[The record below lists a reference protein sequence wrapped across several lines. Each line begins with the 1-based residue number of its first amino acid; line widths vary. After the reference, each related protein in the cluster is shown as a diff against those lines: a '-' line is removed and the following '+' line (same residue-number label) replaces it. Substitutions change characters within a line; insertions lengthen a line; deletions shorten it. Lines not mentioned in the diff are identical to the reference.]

1 MPKTARERYP
11 SQSLPVIFV
20 RVPQRTHD
28 LATRLAQADQRSLSQ
43 WVTRLIEAQRKY
55 APPELFPEPP
65 PEPPRAPEPH
75 GTAQVLLH
83 DDGPL

>member
-28 LATRLAQADQRSLSQ
+28 LAMRLAQADQRSLSQ
-43 WVTRLIEAQRKY
+43 WITRLIEAQRKY
-55 APPELFPEPP
+55 APPEPP
-65 PEPPRAPEPH
+65 TEPPRAPEPYS
-75 GTAQVLLH
+75 TAQVLLH